1 MIIFDVQS
9 AVYGVGSGNAPAL
22 HVERR
27 TPNDGFLFIPN
38 LHVTRP
44 CPPSP
49 SHLTGQNNPTKTR
62 QQQQSR
68 FPYPTGR
75 GS

>member
-27 TPNDGFLFIPN
+27 TPNDGFFI
-38 LHVTRP
+38 
-44 CPPSP
+44 
-49 SHLTGQNNPTKTR
+49 
-62 QQQQSR
+62 
-68 FPYPTGR
+68 YPKSNVIHSKPGHAR
-75 GS
+75 ARRLRRI

>member
-38 LHVTRP
+38 LHV
-44 CPPSP
+44 SL
-49 SHLTGQNNPTKTR
+49 SKTGHAR
-62 QQQQSR
+62 AR
-68 FPYPTGR
+68 R
-75 GS
+75 LRRI